1 MTMIESVQDVENDDQ
16 QDKDEDIEMANVVSN
31 GHAHSDGD
39 KNGQIISNGHK
50 DQKNGDAI
58 SNGHH

>member
-1 MTMIESVQDVENDDQ
+1 MTMIESVQDVENEDQ

-31 GHAHSDGD
+31 GHEGD
-39 KNGQIISNGHK
+39 KNGQIISNGHS
-50 DQKNGDAI
+50 DQKNGDVI